1 LIPFLL
7 ATTQAAC
14 WCGWRSGLCLS
25 DKVAHGHTVKILRL
39 KRLYVLIWLSFLAR
53 IYIYITYIYMHI
65 LHNSCIIYCMQIYES
80 ESRVLNLGLQNAG
93 EMPKSAYDLH
103 SNH

>member
-1 LIPFLL
+1 MTG
-7 ATTQAAC
+7 AGS
-14 WCGWRSGLCLS
+14 W
-25 DKVAHGHTVKILRL
+25 KILEMIRFHKNL
-39 KRLYVLIWLSFLAR
+39 QKRLQAKKMASGGKSWIGQAFSLNDIGLEFQPEDFLG
-53 IYIYITYIYMHI
+53 MHI